1 MQISLRI
8 ALIIITL
15 IYLFLIIKA
24 VKNKKMQI
32 SFSVFWIITG
42 LILIIAIAIPN
53 LIQNI
58 SKMLGFE
65 VSVNMIFCV
74 AIFLSFYLIF
84 NLNILIAKESRKNIS
99 LVQEISLLK
108 KRVEDLE
115 NEKGEKN
122 ENRN

>member
-1 MQISLRI
+1 MQIPLRI

-15 IYLFLIIKA
+15 IYLFFIIKA

-32 SFSVFWIITG
+32 SFSVFWMITG
-42 LILIIAIAIPN
+42 LILVIAIATPN

-108 KRVEDLE
+108 KRVEELE
-115 NEKGEKN
+115 KKETE
-122 ENRN
+122 